1 MKRVVSLLCVL
12 ALCLS
17 LLTVTALADDNV
29 PYRDATGTM
38 QTCPTATAVTSSL
51 TVWGSEDAPTWYV
64 VNGKVT
70 INSRITVTGDV
81 HLILADGCDFEAK
94 YYGIDVSSGNSLTI
108 YGQEQGTGKLRTQ
121 GSGSGAAGIG
131 GNNTTAAHG
140 NITINGGIIE
150 ARGGSDSAGIGGG
163 YNFGQ
168 GKINGKIIIN
178 DGTVFA
184 QGSNNAAGIGGG
196 YCNQAS
202 SGNIVINGGTV
213 TANGGSGAA
222 GIGAGNSN
230 KVNHGRAIIIGGDA
244 DVTANGGSG
253 AAGIGGGRGYGTSK
267 SIKSIT
273 IQGRATVKANGGEE
287 GAGIGSA
294 YATPFD
300 ASILIRGNAKV
311 TANGGSAEDSGS
323 IYGGAGIGSGGY
335 GSISGEITI
344 EGGQVT
350 ATGGTG
356 KKKAKDSGA
365 GIGTGGY
372 GKESGGIFI
381 TGGTVTAKG
390 GSATAAGIGSGSTGK
405 DVTFATSKDD
415 VTGNAVIYASSISD
429 NKDTSAWSGIIFQGK
444 EGFVY
449 GDVSLDKAAMVRRGY
464 TLTVPQSSK
473 LTIPEGKKL
482 TVRENAK
489 LIVAQGAE
497 LINNGILANEG
508 TLTVEGTLTGN
519 APTDSV
525 ASYTSATGAITY
537 YQTLDAA
544 LTAANTAQGGTVEL
558 VTADPQDLT
567 TAVGENV
574 TLSVP
579 NGTTLTVDLTGAGAP
594 APLQSKGR
602 LVVAA
607 GGALSDG
614 AGAMIGGKDALI
626 QLTAGQVV
634 IDNLN
639 VTAQGGSLDLTFEKA
654 QANVTGYW
662 TLALSSLHTHVTVD
676 ADSTLTVTDQELR
689 VANDCTLTND
699 GQILV
704 DSLMSVSSSGQVN
717 GAGVITVNSNG
728 VLEVNKSTTS
738 VGTLAN
744 EVSNSGVVVWNGD
757 NSDSLTGT
765 ITLASGS
772 KVYSQA
778 NLFKKLV
785 NAGALANKTYENET
799 FTYAWGYYVPTPD
812 TAPNTYAVVIDDTT
826 HGTVNVAP
834 NRAAEGKT
842 VTLEVIPD
850 QGYVLKSL
858 TVTDADGKSLKLT
871 QVSDSRYTFE
881 MPGSAV
887 TVEAVFA
894 PKGLPF
900 TDVSGHWALDAITYV
915 YEHGMMNGISTT
927 KFGPDVDLTRGML
940 VTILYRLENEPAAG
954 SCPFSDVAKNAYYAD
969 PIAWAAAHEIVT
981 GYSET
986 SFGPNDPL
994 TREQLATMLYR
1005 YAQYKGYDVS
1015 VGEDTNIL
1023 SYKDFDEIHTYA
1035 IPAMQWA
1042 CGAGIL
1048 QGSSGALHPTATA
1061 TRAQVATIL
1070 MRYCEQ

>member
-1 MKRVVSLLCVL
+1 M
-12 ALCLS
+12 
-17 LLTVTALADDNV
+17 
-29 PYRDATGTM
+29 
-38 QTCPTATAVTSSL
+38 
-51 TVWGSEDAPTWYV
+51 
-64 VNGKVT
+64 
-70 INSRITVTGDV
+70 
-81 HLILADGCDFEAK
+81 
-94 YYGIDVSSGNSLTI
+94 
-108 YGQEQGTGKLRTQ
+108 
-121 GSGSGAAGIG
+121 
-131 GNNTTAAHG
+131 
-140 NITINGGIIE
+140 
-150 ARGGSDSAGIGGG
+150 
-163 YNFGQ
+163 
-168 GKINGKIIIN
+168 
-178 DGTVFA
+178 
-184 QGSNNAAGIGGG
+184 
-196 YCNQAS
+196 
-202 SGNIVINGGTV
+202 
-213 TANGGSGAA
+213 
-222 GIGAGNSN
+222 
-230 KVNHGRAIIIGGDA
+230 
-244 DVTANGGSG
+244 
-253 AAGIGGGRGYGTSK
+253 
-267 SIKSIT
+267 
-273 IQGRATVKANGGEE
+273 
-287 GAGIGSA
+287 
-294 YATPFD
+294 
-300 ASILIRGNAKV
+300 
-311 TANGGSAEDSGS
+311 
-323 IYGGAGIGSGGY
+323 
-335 GSISGEITI
+335 
-344 EGGQVT
+344 
-350 ATGGTG
+350 
-356 KKKAKDSGA
+356 
-365 GIGTGGY
+365 
-372 GKESGGIFI
+372 
-381 TGGTVTAKG
+381 
-390 GSATAAGIGSGSTGK
+390 
-405 DVTFATSKDD
+405 
-415 VTGNAVIYASSISD
+415 
-429 NKDTSAWSGIIFQGK
+429 
-444 EGFVY
+444 
-449 GDVSLDKAAMVRRGY
+449 
-464 TLTVPQSSK
+464 
-473 LTIPEGKKL
+473 
-482 TVRENAK
+482 
-489 LIVAQGAE
+489 
-497 LINNGILANEG
+497 
-508 TLTVEGTLTGN
+508 
-519 APTDSV
+519 
-525 ASYTSATGAITY
+525 
-537 YQTLDAA
+537 
-544 LTAANTAQGGTVEL
+544 
-558 VTADPQDLT
+558 
-567 TAVGENV
+567 
-574 TLSVP
+574 
-579 NGTTLTVDLTGAGAP
+579 
-594 APLQSKGR
+594 
-602 LVVAA
+602 
-607 GGALSDG
+607 
-614 AGAMIGGKDALI
+614 
-626 QLTAGQVV
+626 
-634 IDNLN
+634 
-639 VTAQGGSLDLTFEKA
+639 
-654 QANVTGYW
+654 
-662 TLALSSLHTHVTVD
+662 
-676 ADSTLTVTDQELR
+676 
-689 VANDCTLTND
+689 ANDCTLTNN

-717 GAGVITVNSNG
+717 GTGVITVNSNG

-969 PIAWAAAHEIVT
+969 PIAWAAEHEIVT

-994 TREQLATMLYR
+994 TREQLATILYR